1 MRPNRSVPASSVI
14 PVLAYPDVTAAS
26 DWLCDA
32 FGFRERLRVGDHRA
46 QLIYGNGA
54 VIVTQGES
62 APATV
67 HVRVEDAVAHHEHA
81 YACGAEITSEP
92 ADYPYGE
99 RQYTAVD
106 PGGRPRLEVAREA
119 AYQLNRLTKLA
130 TQRDH
135 RAILLFGRRS
145 QHTGREPFTQ
155 PEQIVDQPRGRNLD
169 PTHDQR
175 MVHGPAAAA
184 RR

>member
-14 PVLAYPDVTAAS
+14 PVLAYRDVVAAS

-46 QLIYGNGA
+46 QLVYGNGA

-62 APATV
+62 PPASV
-67 HVRVEDAVAHHEHA
+67 HVRVEDAVAHEERA
-81 YACGAEITSEP
+81 RARGARITSEP

-106 PGGRPRLEVAREA
+106 PGGHRWTFSQSIADVDPEWWGGTPADDDTDWVGVFSAPDDAE
-119 AYQLNRLTKLA
+119 LT
-130 TQRDH
+130 
-135 RAILLFGRRS
+135 
-145 QHTGREPFTQ
+145 
-155 PEQIVDQPRGRNLD
+155 N
-169 PTHDQR
+169 
-175 MVHGPAAAA
+175 
-184 RR
+184 

>member
-106 PGGRPRLEVAREA
+106 PGGHRWTFSQSIADVDPEWWGGTPADDDTDWVGVFSAPDDA
-119 AYQLNRLTKLA
+119 DLT
-130 TQRDH
+130 D
-135 RAILLFGRRS
+135 
-145 QHTGREPFTQ
+145 
-155 PEQIVDQPRGRNLD
+155 
-169 PTHDQR
+169 
-175 MVHGPAAAA
+175 
-184 RR
+184 